1 MKHVFVTGIGVIS
14 AIGNN
19 CEENLSHLQKGKT
32 GIGKAIHL
40 DSNYA
45 KLFPFGEVKLS
56 TSALKSNLN
65 IAQKGLT
72 RTDLLAFTAVQEA
85 IQKANLTAQEISS
98 ENTAFISASTIGGMC
113 LTDQLYQDANSI
125 SKSKEY
131 VKSYSVSAH
140 ALKIAENYQLKG
152 TIDVINT
159 ACSSSLNAIMMGTR
173 LIKSGRATRAIVG
186 GTDALGKFT
195 INGFNALQI
204 LSKNPCKPFD
214 KYRDGLTLGE
224 GAAYLILESEEVVGK
239 KNLYAEILGYGNS
252 NDAFHPSSLSEEAF
266 GVVAAMNKAL
276 KRATLSPQKINYIN
290 THGTATE
297 NNDTTELTGIKKIFG
312 NYPAFN
318 STKSYTG
325 HTLAASGA
333 IETVFSIFS
342 LQQQELYPSLNFET
356 PISPFNQLPIL
367 KYQQHQNINYVMT
380 NSFGFAGNCS
390 SLIIGKPL

>member
-1 MKHVFVTGIGVIS
+1 
-14 AIGNN
+14 
-19 CEENLSHLQKGKT
+19 
-32 GIGKAIHL
+32 
-40 DSNYA
+40 
-45 KLFPFGEVKLS
+45 
-56 TSALKSNLN
+56 
-65 IAQKGLT
+65 
-72 RTDLLAFTAVQEA
+72 
-85 IQKANLTAQEISS
+85 
-98 ENTAFISASTIGGMC
+98 
-113 LTDQLYQDANSI
+113 
-125 SKSKEY
+125 
-131 VKSYSVSAH
+131 
-140 ALKIAENYQLKG
+140 
-152 TIDVINT
+152 
-159 ACSSSLNAIMMGTR
+159 
-173 LIKSGRATRAIVG
+173 
-186 GTDALGKFT
+186 
-195 INGFNALQI
+195 

>member
-186 GTDALGKFT
+186 
-195 INGFNALQI
+195 
-204 LSKNPCKPFD
+204 
-214 KYRDGLTLGE
+214 
-224 GAAYLILESEEVVGK
+224 
-239 KNLYAEILGYGNS
+239 
-252 NDAFHPSSLSEEAF
+252 
-266 GVVAAMNKAL
+266 
-276 KRATLSPQKINYIN
+276 
-290 THGTATE
+290 
-297 NNDTTELTGIKKIFG
+297 
-312 NYPAFN
+312 
-318 STKSYTG
+318 
-325 HTLAASGA
+325 
-333 IETVFSIFS
+333 
-342 LQQQELYPSLNFET
+342 
-356 PISPFNQLPIL
+356 
-367 KYQQHQNINYVMT
+367 
-380 NSFGFAGNCS
+380 
-390 SLIIGKPL
+390 